1 MLNVYNHSKPEIST
15 FSEPVPTAR
24 ISTFGLVNFENGE
37 EKLFFNLDVSREK
50 RYYYA
55 IPEEQLKTDGTL
67 MKKITEQLKNNVKY
81 DKMKVSYGVYSTS
94 YETPYVYCL
103 ANSSV
108 VQNMNF
114 RLDKDLN

>member
-1 MLNVYNHSKPEIST
+1 MTAVINKLISK
-15 FSEPVPTAR
+15 
-24 ISTFGLVNFENGE
+24 
-37 EKLFFNLDVSREK
+37 
-50 RYYYA
+50 
-55 IPEEQLKTDGTL
+55 QL
-67 MKKITEQLKNNVKY
+67 ITPPSFLKNSIQY

-94 YETPYVYCL
+94 YDVPYVYCV

>member
-1 MLNVYNHSKPEIST
+1 MST
-15 FSEPVPTAR
+15 L
-24 ISTFGLVNFENGE
+24 GLVNFNEGE
-37 EKLFFNLDVSREK
+37 EKLFFDLDSPREK

-67 MKKITEQLKNNVKY
+67 MKKITEQLKNSIQY
-81 DKMKVSYGVYSTS
+81 DKMKVSYGVYSTG
-94 YETPYVYCL
+94 YDVPYVYCV